1 MTSNT
6 EDIFKTMNA
15 SRVLVAILNKIGS
28 IEIATEDFINSNSE
42 DTQLSVSYN
51 DDTLSFEFK
60 LESKNTESDE
70 ELANN

>member
-1 MTSNT
+1 MTDST

-28 IEIATEDFINSNSE
+28 IEISTEDFINSNNE

-51 DDTLSFEFK
+51 DESLSFEFK
-60 LESKNTESDE
+60 LEPKTSESDE